1 MKFRLAYRSER
12 AGSDRD
18 GREAPAQ
25 DDEGGPFDNSLEEF
39 ADECEGDAA
48 SRQRR
53 GEQSRCV
60 MANIAANMTGRKPLS
75 ASLRPLLVTI
85 PVALTITGLG
95 RTKLYELIGQGR
107 VKTVQ
112 IGRRRL
118 AVYSSLE
125 ALANPDDGEEA
136 RLSNVAGVGIKVA

>member
-1 MKFRLAYRSER
+1 
-12 AGSDRD
+12 
-18 GREAPAQ
+18 
-25 DDEGGPFDNSLEEF
+25 
-39 ADECEGDAA
+39 
-48 SRQRR
+48 
-53 GEQSRCV
+53 